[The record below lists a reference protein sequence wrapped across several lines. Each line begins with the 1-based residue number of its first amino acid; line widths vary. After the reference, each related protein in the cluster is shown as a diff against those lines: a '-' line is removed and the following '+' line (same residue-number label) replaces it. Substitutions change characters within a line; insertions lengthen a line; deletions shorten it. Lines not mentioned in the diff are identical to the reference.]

1 VLEYIRAHPNAD
13 KRTLMRAFGVKGEGR
28 RLLKDLLRGLADE
41 GLLETASLKKPRLSG
56 HTPLPSMLVV
66 DVVAIDPE
74 DGSALLRPATWDDDR
89 PVPRM
94 ILAPGRGAGAPS
106 TGDRL
111 LVRLEREG
119 PRKYSAIAVRR
130 LDKRTERCVGQFAR
144 DGRRGGTIR
153 PTDRRQ
159 KEELSVGPEDTMDA
173 ADGELVLAEVNPAM
187 TMGARRAVVIERL
200 GPLGAPKSISLIA
213 ILANNIPTE
222 FPVAAIKEAEAAR
235 PVTPE
240 GRVDLRDLPLV
251 TIDGADARDFDDAVF
266 AEPDYDRANRGGWHL
281 IVAIADVAH
290 YVKPDSAL
298 DKSAYERGNSVYFA
312 DRVVPMLPEAL
323 SNDLCSLRPDEDR
336 ACMAVHIWIDAKGN
350 KLSHRFVRGVMRS
363 AARLTYE
370 QAQAICDGALESP
383 LAETVVRPLY
393 GAYAALTKAREAR
406 GTLDLDLPEHRVM
419 VDFKTGAVT
428 GVTRRERLDSHRLI
442 EEFMISANVCAAE
455 SLEAATQPLLY
466 RVHDQPPAEKVAA
479 LAEFLRLNGF
489 KLAKGD
495 VMQPRHFMGV
505 LRQAAGTPQEA
516 VVHESVLRAQS
527 QAVYSPHNLGHFG
540 LALRRYA
547 HFTSPIRRYAD
558 LIVHRALIRAL
569 GFGSDG
575 ISPAM
580 TIDALESVGT
590 HISMTERRAADAE
603 RAANDRFIAVW
614 LAGRRGE
621 GFQGRVS
628 GVGSFGLFVRLLESG
643 ADGLVPMRRL
653 PNDYYDLD
661 EAGQRLVGARS
672 GRVLTLGDVVSV
684 QLAEVDVLTGSVTF
698 DLIEGGTM
706 EPIDPRRRGKTPI
719 KGVRHPFKRGRR

>member
-1 VLEYIRAHPNAD
+1 
-13 KRTLMRAFGVKGEGR
+13 MRAFGVKGDGR
-28 RLLKDLLRGLADE
+28 RALKDLLRTLADE
-41 GLLETASLKKPRLSG
+41 GLLDQASAKRPRLAG
-56 HTPLPSMLVV
+56 HVSLPSMLVV
-66 DVVAIDPE
+66 DVVAIDEE
-74 DGSALLRPATWDDDR
+74 DGSAILRPANWDDER

-94 ILAPGRGAGAPS
+94 TLAPGKGAGAPAE
-106 TGDRL
+106 GDRL
-111 LVRLEREG
+111 LVRLERDG
-119 PRKYSAIAVRR
+119 PRRYQAIAIRK

-159 KEELSVGPEDTMDA
+159 REELAVGPEDTMDA
-173 ADGELVLAEVNPAM
+173 LDGELVLAEVNPALA
-187 TMGARRAVVIERL
+187 MGPRRAVVIERL

-222 FPVAAIKEAEAAR
+222 FPVAALDEAKAAK
-235 PVTPE
+235 PVTLD
-240 GRVDLRDLPLV
+240 GRVDLRELPLV

-266 AEPDYDRANRGGWHL
+266 AEPDYDRANRGGWHMV
-281 IVAIADVAH
+281 IAIADVAH
-290 YVKPDSAL
+290 YVRPSSGL
-298 DKSAYERGNSVYFA
+298 DRSAYERGNSVYFA

-336 ACMAVHIWIDAKGN
+336 ACMAVHVWIDAKGE

-363 AARLTYE
+363 TARLTYE
-370 QAQAICDGALESP
+370 QAQAIFDGAMDSP
-383 LAETVVRPLY
+383 LLETVVKPLY
-393 GAYAALTKAREAR
+393 GAFGALAKAREAR

-419 VDFKTGAVT
+419 IDPVSGAVT
-428 GVTRRERLDSHRLI
+428 GVTRRDRLDSHRLI
-442 EEFMISANVCAAE
+442 EEFMITANVCAAE
-455 SLEAATQPLLY
+455 SLEAANQPLLY

-479 LAEFLRLNGF
+479 LSEFLRLNGF

-516 VVHESVLRAQS
+516 VIHESVLRAQS

-558 LIVHRALIRAL
+558 LIVHRALIKAL
-569 GFGSDG
+569 GFGDDG
-575 ISPAM
+575 LSPA
-580 TIDALESVGT
+580 TTVDALEEVGT

-621 GFQGRVS
+621 GFQGRIS
-628 GVGSFGLFVRLLESG
+628 GVGSFGLFVRLADSG
-643 ADGLVPMRRL
+643 ADGLAPMRRL
-653 PNDYYDLD
+653 PNDYYEVD
-661 EAGQRLVGARS
+661 EAGQRLVGTRS

-698 DLIEGGTM
+698 DLIEGGVI
-706 EPIDPRRRGKTPI
+706 EPHDPKRRG